1 MSKPTAKEA
10 LTMIKSLIGQTK
22 ESYFEICFEHDGK
35 TIVNFSS
42 GNTNRIFVI
51 NDDKGSFYGVYG
63 DKVGDYEDQ
72 IDSRGHSDEE
82 IERAIQNYFDRGCTL
97 SFTAQK
103 EKTWIDPTGEFR
115 YYDEFDDE
123 FDGF

>member
-22 ESYFEICFEHDGK
+22 KNYFEICFEHDGK

-63 DKVGDYEDQ
+63 DKAGDYEDQ
-72 IDSRGHSDEE
+72 VDSRDHSDEE
-82 IERAIQNYFDRGCTL
+82 IESAIQNYIDLGCNL
-97 SFTAQK
+97 SFIEQK
-103 EKTWIDPTGEFR
+103 EKTWIDPTG
-115 YYDEFDDE
+115 
-123 FDGF
+123 